1 MDEKKIQ
8 KLWAAF
14 STTGDINDYLRYK
27 LLIEKDLMLEAG
39 EDFGTYKDNGNSD
52 QDH

>member
-1 MDEKKIQ
+1 MENEKIK

-14 STTGDINDYLRYK
+14 STTGDIHDYLRYK
-27 LLIEKDLMLEAG
+27 FLIEKDLMFEAG

-52 QDH
+52 QSD